1 MYQVVF
7 EKQAKEFLDS
17 IPSGTKN
24 RVIQRITTLAVNPY
38 AKNNNVKKLKGR
50 EGYRLRIG
58 NIRVIYDIAD
68 DVLMIYILFAGFRK
82 DIYKE

>member
-24 RVIQRITTLAVNPY
+24 RVIQRITALAVNPY

-68 DVLMIYILFAGFRK
+68 DVLMIYVLLAGLRK